1 MKKKVLLTFI
11 FTSLLILIPNNADA
25 VTLKQYEDDV
35 AKYEAQISEKKAQ
48 LAKNN
53 ETITGILNEIKNL
66 QTKIDA
72 NRKEQT
78 RLQNEIEES
87 NKEIAKKIDETKS
100 IMAYYQIE
108 NGNNAYL
115 EYAFGAETITDMIYR
130 LSITEQLTDYNDKI
144 MDELRTLIKQNE
156 AKKKDLEAKKDELN
170 QMINAQKTEQA
181 KIEQDSKT
189 ISGTI
194 PNVENDLKTAQQ
206 KVTYY
211 KSKGCKSE
219 DVIGV
224 TCDIPPKVNPR
235 SPSNSSSV
243 IRANGFTNPVPGVP
257 ISNDFGPKYYPYPHK
272 GIDYSNRRC
281 GTSIRAVA
289 AGQVYYAGRGLDS
302 YGAIMV
308 LIVHNVNGRLVF
320 SQYAHVQDYTV
331 KSGQNV
337 EAGQVIAHIGNTGLS
352 TACHLHLEM
361 SEDYGWNYN
370 STYST
375 YTKHLVNPHKYIG

>member
-144 MDELRTLIKQNE
+144 MDELKNSY
-156 AKKKDLEAKKDELN
+156 
-170 QMINAQKTEQA
+170 KT
-181 KIEQDSKT
+181 K
-189 ISGTI
+189 
-194 PNVENDLKTAQQ
+194 
-206 KVTYY
+206 
-211 KSKGCKSE
+211 
-219 DVIGV
+219 
-224 TCDIPPKVNPR
+224 
-235 SPSNSSSV
+235 
-243 IRANGFTNPVPGVP
+243 
-257 ISNDFGPKYYPYPHK
+257 
-272 GIDYSNRRC
+272 
-281 GTSIRAVA
+281 
-289 AGQVYYAGRGLDS
+289 
-302 YGAIMV
+302 
-308 LIVHNVNGRLVF
+308 
-320 SQYAHVQDYTV
+320 
-331 KSGQNV
+331 
-337 EAGQVIAHIGNTGLS
+337 
-352 TACHLHLEM
+352 
-361 SEDYGWNYN
+361 
-370 STYST
+370 
-375 YTKHLVNPHKYIG
+375 